1 MESEVEAAAA
11 ALLKAFPLGKVSQP
25 KAVTDEVDAV
35 QAIRSA
41 DSTSSDL
48 ADGTDGA
55 RSATFPRG
63 EG

>member
-1 MESEVEAAAA
+1 M
-11 ALLKAFPLGKVSQP
+11 GKVSQP

-41 DSTSSDL
+41 DTTSSDL